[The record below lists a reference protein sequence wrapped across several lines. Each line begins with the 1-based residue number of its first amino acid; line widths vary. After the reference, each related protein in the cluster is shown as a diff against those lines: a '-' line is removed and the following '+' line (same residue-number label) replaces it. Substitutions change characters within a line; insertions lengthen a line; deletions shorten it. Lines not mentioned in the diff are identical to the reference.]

1 MENRQTIFISYSS
14 KDKAI
19 ATALC
24 AHLEKAQLKCWIAPR
39 DIAPGKDY
47 AASIIEAINHSAIM
61 ILVFSQHSND
71 SDHVRNE
78 VERAF
83 NKRIEIIPFRISD
96 TMPSAAMEYFLSL
109 KHWLDAFEKKPV
121 LYFNE
126 VQKICERL
134 LDHTLDATTAVENS
148 YVLQTAAAKNN
159 KPLLYG
165 LGILAVLLVGYFMW
179 NVNARKMESVAQSDS
194 IANLQNQM
202 MQRQRDSMKILEE
215 KLLKNVDIV
224 QSQPP
229 QTPNPPKKEPNLRF
243 AISLDDH
250 AAFNS
255 PTKSDYLNFDKSNAN
270 TYDFVGKISNTPI
283 SGTAKQVGDS
293 KYKIVNSTTIQGH
306 FNVNGNE
313 ITGDVVLLENNQVPR
328 NFIVYKSE

>member
-14 KDKAI
+14 KDKAV
-19 ATALC
+19 AMALC
-24 AHLEKAQLKCWIAPR
+24 AHLEKARLKCWIAPR

-61 ILVFSQHSND
+61 ILVFSQHSNA

-83 NKRIEIIPFRISD
+83 HKRIEIIPFRISD

-109 KHWLDAFEKKPV
+109 KHWLDAFEKKPA
-121 LYFNE
+121 LYFKE
-126 VQKICERL
+126 AQKICERL
-134 LDHTLDATTAVENS
+134 LNTLDATTAVENG
-148 YVLQTAAAKNN
+148 YVPKTVTSKNN

-165 LGILAVLLVGYFMW
+165 LGIMAVLLVGYFIWDSNIQKMKAP
-179 NVNARKMESVAQSDS
+179 VNLDS
-194 IANLQNQM
+194 IANQNRIL
-202 MQRQRDSMKILEE
+202 QRQRDSMEIL
-215 KLLKNVDIV
+215 KKQLASKVDTT
-224 QSQPP
+224 PATTP
-229 QTPNPPKKEPNLRF
+229 MTPNPPNKNDQTKF
-243 AISLDDH
+243 VSLLGNH
-250 AAFNS
+250 AAFNNS
-255 PTKSDYLNFDKSNAN
+255 TKSDYLNFDKSDAN

-283 SGTAKQVGDS
+283 GGTVKQIGDS
-293 KYKIVNSTTIQGH
+293 KYKIVNSSTIKGH
-306 FNVNGNE
+306 FNFNGNE